1 MKNTTRKNNKISKL
15 CVVFDIDETILVY
28 LNNARSNHKFRS
40 LNTDLFDHA
49 EFQIGDKREF
59 VVFRPGFRD
68 FITYAKRKKIDIAI
82 WTYGDKKYAE
92 FIDRLI
98 CLYYGFRKSPFV
110 FVYSNLEIKEDI
122 QNGRFEKD
130 MRRIFDAYPGR
141 FNISNTF
148 LVDNKPSNI
157 YHQSNF
163 KNGFIVESF
172 NLFLNK
178 NDIIL
183 ASQDD
188 LFTILKDVCNKI
200 IKHKGA
206 SNIPIFEK
214 ENIQSMELDKYYKQ
228 YINKDTPLSIMSTDN
243 LDFDEQFTLIK

>member
-1 MKNTTRKNNKISKL
+1 MKNTTRKNNKTSKL

-28 LNNARSNHKFRS
+28 LNDARRNQIFRS
-40 LNTDLFDHA
+40 LNTDLFDYA
-49 EFQIGDKREF
+49 QFYKREF

-110 FVYSNLEIKEDI
+110 FVYSNSEIKEDI

-157 YHQSNF
+157 YHQSNS

-172 NLFLNK
+172 NPL
-178 NDIIL
+178 DINL
-183 ASQDD
+183 ASKDD